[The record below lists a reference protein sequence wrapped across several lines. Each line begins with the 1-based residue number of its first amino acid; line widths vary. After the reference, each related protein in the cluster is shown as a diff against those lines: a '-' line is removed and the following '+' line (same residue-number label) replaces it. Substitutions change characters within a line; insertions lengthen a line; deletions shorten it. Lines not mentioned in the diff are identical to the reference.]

1 MDTIWL
7 RDFEALAES
16 GNFSR
21 AAEARHVTQPAF
33 SRRIR
38 ALEDWAG
45 APLFD
50 RDAKPIAL
58 TEAGGRLRP
67 FFADIVRRLDEARE
81 EAGAIATGTLRFA
94 ATHALSFS
102 FLPAWLRRLEPDLPQ
117 AAIHLVSDGLEA
129 CERLMLAGRAEFLIC
144 HHHEA
149 APSPLGPPRFT
160 SRIVG
165 RDRLRLLGAPSTPGK
180 PRYRA
185 DDAKAPRLSYGSG
198 SGLGRILA
206 ALRTQP
212 ERPIFTSHLAAT
224 LRGMA
229 LSGSGLA
236 WLPESL
242 VETDLDA
249 GTLVP
254 AGDGAESIPL
264 QIRIFRASAQGTR
277 TGQRFWNAIPPEP
290 IETNQARPS

>member
-1 MDTIWL
+1 MDLIWL

-45 APLFD
+45 TALFE
-50 RDAKPIAL
+50 REAKPIAL

-67 FFADIVRRLDEARE
+67 LFADIVRRLDEARE

-102 FLPAWLRRLEPDLPQ
+102 FFPDWLRRLEPGLPP

-149 APSPLGPPRFT
+149 APGPLASPRFE

-165 RDRLRLLGAPSTPGK
+165 RDRLRLLGAP
-180 PRYRA
+180 A
-185 DDAKAPRLSYGSG
+185 AKDAPRLSYGAG

-206 ALRTQP
+206 AMRAQP
-212 ERPIFTSHLAAT
+212 ERPVFTSHLAAA

-229 LSGSGLA
+229 LAGSGLA

-242 VETDLDA
+242 VTNDLAA

-254 AGDGAESIPL
+254 AGGEARDIPL
-264 QIRIFRASAQGTR
+264 QIRVFRTAGHGTR
-277 TGQRFWNAIPPEP
+277 AGRRFWDALAEHGRDGPG
-290 IETNQARPS
+290 